1 MGSQALPVTGEK
13 AACTPCQAPLD
24 VPQNVDQKGA
34 IDSFS
39 TGVSCSLTCTC
50 AMQAAARPLS
60 ALEVGDSVQLQTQA
74 HVSDC
79 LVKLEGHTLRGAV
92 ITAGA

>member
-1 MGSQALPVTGEK
+1 MPVTGEN

-24 VPQNVDQKGA
+24 VPQKVDQNGA

-50 AMQAAARPLS
+50 AMQAAACPPS
-60 ALEVGDSVQLQTQA
+60 ALEVGDLLRLRRQA

-79 LVKLEGHTLRGAV
+79 RMKLEGHTLRGAV
-92 ITAGA
+92 MVVGG

>member
-1 MGSQALPVTGEK
+1 MGEELLRALPVTGEK

-39 TGVSCSLTCTC
+39 TGVSCSFTCTC
-50 AMQAAARPLS
+50 ARQAAACPPLT
-60 ALEVGDSVQLQTQA
+60 LGIGGSVQLQIQA

-79 LVKLEGHTLRGAV
+79 KVKLGGHT
-92 ITAGA
+92 